1 MEILVDQILGER
13 YQIQSLLGRQT
24 GRRTFLAWDLQTER
38 SVVIKLLLFGPDFTW
53 DDLKLF
59 EREAEVLKSIDLPTI
74 PQYLDCFD
82 ADTEL
87 GKGFVLVQT
96 YIEAKSLQTWLD
108 AGRTFSEGDLVSIA
122 TQLLTILDYLHNR
135 HPAVI
140 HRDIKPSNILLG
152 DRSGNSPGQVYLVD
166 FGSVKTAANGSTIT
180 VVGTY
185 GYMPPEQFG
194 GQTTPAS
201 DLYALGATII
211 CLATGQHPSE
221 LPHRDMRIDFVD
233 RVNLSSC
240 LTSWLKSL
248 TEISVDSRL
257 KSASQALLAL
267 NAPTT
272 NQEKILPFSNK
283 PFGSNIKL
291 RSTDRVFEIS
301 IPPKGFHFGLIS
313 KIGIA
318 VFVNGFIAPFI
329 FVGLVTFTNGGW
341 MILLFMIPFV
351 WMDSLFIW
359 SILFDLFVTQKLRV
373 DESEISLFS
382 VMFGS
387 KYLALTA
394 PRQYL
399 DRLELVPLTY
409 AKDSDGVGVPAMPYI
424 NNRLELVPLTYAKDP
439 YGVRVPV
446 PPYINIWVGNQKFC
460 LNKFN
465 LTQPEQEWFVRE
477 LTKWLDLHDLDRSVK
492 KERKKFPP
500 LSNLNISS
508 NKLER

>member
-24 GRRTFLAWDLQTER
+24 GRRTFLARDLQTER
-38 SVVIKLLLFGPDFTW
+38 SVVLKLLLFGPDFTW

-96 YIEAKSLQTWLD
+96 YIEAKSLQNWLD

-122 TQLLTILDYLHNR
+122 RQLLTILDYLHHR
-135 HPAVI
+135 QPAVI

-211 CLATGQHPSE
+211 CLASGQHPSE

-233 RVNLSSC
+233 RVNLSSG
-240 LTSWLKSL
+240 LTNWLKSL

-267 NAPTT
+267 NAPT

-291 RSTDRVFEIS
+291 KSTDRVFEIS

-313 KIGIA
+313 TIGIA

-329 FVGLVTFTNGGW
+329 FVGLAAFTNGGW

-351 WMDSLFIW
+351 WIGSLFIW
-359 SILFDLFVTQKLRV
+359 SILVDLFVTHKLRV
-373 DESEISLFS
+373 DKSEISLFS
-382 VMFGS
+382 VIFGLR
-387 KYLALTA
+387 YLALIA
-394 PRQYL
+394 PQKYL

-409 AKDSDGVGVPAMPYI
+409 TNDSYGG
-424 NNRLELVPLTYAKDP
+424 LVPL
-439 YGVRVPV
+439 

-460 LNKFN
+460 LDKFN
-465 LTQPEQEWFVRE
+465 LTQPEQEWLVCE
-477 LTKWLDLHDLDRSVK
+477 LTKWLDLNNLDRYAK

-500 LSNLNISS
+500 LSNINISS
-508 NKLER
+508 NKLEP